1 MATRRKPVAKSKQAD
16 QDKPLTPREEYRAA
30 LDELNNYSHNNETSE
45 AIEARERFDRADRRR
60 SRWSWR

>member
-1 MATRRKPVAKSKQAD
+1 MAARRKPVAKGKKD

-45 AIEARERFDRADRRR
+45 AQEARDRLDRAETKL
-60 SRWSWR
+60 RWWNR